1 MKLNMN
7 KEELRKFLLHAPQV
21 SIIKYYENIHPVDI
35 LDILRECPED
45 KSDILCRLPEEL
57 IADII
62 DEAEDEEKYDILME
76 FSENKQKNIIE
87 EMSSDELTD
96 LLGMLDEEQSNKILE
111 KMTDEDARKVR
122 QLLSYDPDTAAGIM
136 ATEFVA
142 LKENMT
148 VEQTLRYLQKYGDEN
163 ENINDLYVV
172 DNFDKLKGV
181 VSLKELVTTSFETR
195 ISEVAH
201 TKVEGILFSTD
212 QEEVGQLL
220 SYDPDTAAGI
230 MATEFVALKENMTVE
245 QTLRYLQK
253 YGDENEN
260 INDLYV
266 VDNFDKLKGVVS
278 LKELVTTSFETRISE
293 VAHTKVEG
301 ILFST
306 DQEEVGH
313 RFEKYGYLTMPVIDN
328 SNRLLGVVTVDDAMQ
343 ILRDETTEDI
353 HRLGGIDEGEKVDGK
368 LTESVKSRLPWL
380 IVNLFTAILASAV
393 VGAFE
398 GTIEAVVSLATFMPI
413 VTGMGGNAGT
423 QTLTIIVRGLALGE
437 LNFKNMKKVFLKEV
451 GVGLLTGIAIGLI
464 IGVLG
469 FLWERNFIFGIIIG
483 VAMILNMVVATI
495 TGYLVP
501 IILKKFKVDPALASS
516 IFVTTFTDVLGFFF
530 FLGLATLLIQYLI

>member
-7 KEELRKFLLHAPQV
+7 KDELRKFLFHAPQA
-21 SIIKYYENIHPVDI
+21 SIIKYVESIHPVDI
-35 LDILRECPED
+35 LDVLRDYPED
-45 KSDILCRLPEEL
+45 KEDILYRLPEGL

-62 DEAEDEEKYDILME
+62 DEADDEEKYSILME
-76 FSENKQKNIIE
+76 FSENKQKNIVE

-96 LLGMLDEEQSNKILE
+96 LLGMLDEEKANKILE

-148 VEQTLRYLQKYGDEN
+148 VEETLKYLQKYGEEN
-163 ENINDLYVV
+163 ENIYDLYVV

-181 VSLKELVTTSFETR
+181 ISLKELVTKNFNTR
-195 ISEVAH
+195 ISDVIH
-201 TKVEGILFSTD
+201 TKIEGIP
-212 QEEVGQLL
+212 
-220 SYDPDTAAGI
+220 Y
-230 MATEFVALKENMTVE
+230 N
-245 QTLRYLQK
+245 
-253 YGDENEN
+253 
-260 INDLYV
+260 
-266 VDNFDKLKGVVS
+266 
-278 LKELVTTSFETRISE
+278 
-293 VAHTKVEG
+293 
-301 ILFST
+301 T

-313 RFEKYGYLTMPVIDN
+313 RFEKYGYLTMPVVDN
-328 SNRLLGVVTVDDAMQ
+328 SNRLLGVVTFDDVMQ

-353 HRLGGIDEGEKVDGK
+353 HRLGGVDEGEKVDGSLK
-368 LTESVKSRLPWL
+368 DSVKSRLPWL
-380 IVNLFTAILASAV
+380 IVNLVTAILAAAV
-393 VGAFE
+393 VGMFE
-398 GTIEAVVSLATFMPI
+398 GTIQAVVSLATFMPI

-437 LNFKNMKKVFLKEV
+437 LNFKNMKKVFFKEIGV
-451 GVGLLTGIAIGLI
+451 GVVTGVVIGFI

-469 FLWERNFIFGIIIG
+469 YIWEGNFMFGIIIS
-483 VAMILNMVVATI
+483 VAMLLNMIVATI

-501 IILKKFKVDPALASS
+501 VVLKKFKVDPALASS

-530 FLGLATLLIQYLI
+530 FLGLATLLIQYLM

>member
-7 KEELRKFLLHAPQV
+7 KDELRKFLLHAPQA
-21 SIIKYYENIHPVDI
+21 SIIKYVESIHPVDI
-35 LDILRECPED
+35 LDVLRDYPED
-45 KSDILCRLPEEL
+45 KEDILYRLPEGL

-62 DEAEDEEKYDILME
+62 DEADDEEKYSILME
-76 FSENKQKNIIE
+76 YSENKQKNIVE

-96 LLGMLDEEQSNKILE
+96 LLGMLDEEKANKILE

-148 VEQTLRYLQKYGDEN
+148 VEETLKYLQKYGEEN
-163 ENINDLYVV
+163 ENIYDLYVV

-181 VSLKELVTTSFETR
+181 ISLKELVTKNFNTR
-195 ISEVAH
+195 ISDVIH
-201 TKVEGILFSTD
+201 TKIEGIP
-212 QEEVGQLL
+212 
-220 SYDPDTAAGI
+220 Y
-230 MATEFVALKENMTVE
+230 N
-245 QTLRYLQK
+245 
-253 YGDENEN
+253 
-260 INDLYV
+260 
-266 VDNFDKLKGVVS
+266 
-278 LKELVTTSFETRISE
+278 
-293 VAHTKVEG
+293 
-301 ILFST
+301 T

-313 RFEKYGYLTMPVIDN
+313 RFEKYGYLTMPVVDN
-328 SNRLLGVVTVDDAMQ
+328 SNRLLGVVTFDDVMQ

-353 HRLGGIDEGEKVDGK
+353 HRLGGVDEGEKVDGSLK
-368 LTESVKSRLPWL
+368 DSVKSRLPWL
-380 IVNLFTAILASAV
+380 IVNLVTAILAAAV
-393 VGAFE
+393 VGMFE
-398 GTIEAVVSLATFMPI
+398 GTIQAVVSLATFMPI

-437 LNFKNMKKVFLKEV
+437 LNVKNMKKVFFKEIGV
-451 GVGLLTGIAIGLI
+451 GVVTGVVIGFI

-469 FLWERNFIFGIIIG
+469 YIWEGNFMFGIIIS
-483 VAMILNMVVATI
+483 VAMLLNMIVATI

-501 IILKKFKVDPALASS
+501 VVLKKFKVDPALASS

-530 FLGLATLLIQYLI
+530 FLGLATLLIQYLM

>member
-7 KEELRKFLLHAPQV
+7 KEELRKFLLHAPQA
-21 SIIKYYENIHPVDI
+21 SIIKYSENIHPVDI
-35 LDILRECPED
+35 LDVLREYSED
-45 KSDILCRLPEEL
+45 KKDILYRLPENL

-62 DEAEDEEKYDILME
+62 DEAEDEEKYEILME

-96 LLGMLDEEQSNKILE
+96 LLGMLEDEQANRILA

-148 VEQTLRYLQKYGDEN
+148 VEETLRYLQKYGEEN
-163 ENINDLYVV
+163 ENIYDLYVV
-172 DNFDKLKGV
+172 DSFDKLKGV
-181 VSLKELVTTSFETR
+181 VSLNELVTKSFDTR
-195 ISEVAH
+195 ISEVIH
-201 TKVEGILFSTD
+201 TKIEGVPF
-212 QEEVGQLL
+212 
-220 SYDPDTAAGI
+220 
-230 MATEFVALKENMTVE
+230 N
-245 QTLRYLQK
+245 
-253 YGDENEN
+253 
-260 INDLYV
+260 
-266 VDNFDKLKGVVS
+266 
-278 LKELVTTSFETRISE
+278 
-293 VAHTKVEG
+293 
-301 ILFST
+301 T

-313 RFEKYGYLTMPVIDN
+313 RFEKYGYLTMPVVDN
-328 SNRLLGVVTVDDAMQ
+328 SNRLLGIVTVDDVMQ

-353 HRLGGIDEGEKVDGK
+353 HRLGGIDEGEKVDGTLK
-368 LTESVKSRLPWL
+368 ESVRSRLPWL
-380 IVNLFTAILASAV
+380 IVNLVTAILASAV
-393 VGAFE
+393 VGMFE

-437 LNFKNMKKVFLKEV
+437 LNFKNMKKVFFKEV
-451 GVGLLTGIAIGLI
+451 GVGLLTGIVIGFI

-469 FLWERNFIFGIIIG
+469 FMWEGNFIFGIIIG
-483 VAMILNMVVATI
+483 VAMILNMIVATI

-501 IILKKFKVDPALASS
+501 IVLKKFRVDPALASS

-530 FLGLATLLIQYLI
+530 FLGLATILIQYLI

>member
-7 KEELRKFLLHAPQV
+7 KEELRKFLLHAPQA
-21 SIIKYYENIHPVDI
+21 SIIKYSENIHPVDI
-35 LDILRECPED
+35 LDVLRDYPED
-45 KSDILCRLPEEL
+45 KKDILYRLPENL

-62 DEAEDEEKYDILME
+62 DEAEDEEKYEILTE

-96 LLGMLDEEQSNKILE
+96 LLGMLEDEQANRILA

-148 VEQTLRYLQKYGDEN
+148 VEETLKYLQKYGEEN
-163 ENINDLYVV
+163 ENIYDLYVV
-172 DNFDKLKGV
+172 DSFDKLKGV
-181 VSLKELVTTSFETR
+181 VSLNELVTKSFDTR
-195 ISEVAH
+195 ISEVIH
-201 TKVEGILFSTD
+201 TKIEGVPF
-212 QEEVGQLL
+212 
-220 SYDPDTAAGI
+220 
-230 MATEFVALKENMTVE
+230 N
-245 QTLRYLQK
+245 
-253 YGDENEN
+253 
-260 INDLYV
+260 
-266 VDNFDKLKGVVS
+266 
-278 LKELVTTSFETRISE
+278 
-293 VAHTKVEG
+293 
-301 ILFST
+301 T

-313 RFEKYGYLTMPVIDN
+313 RFEKYGYLTMPVVDN
-328 SNRLLGVVTVDDAMQ
+328 SNRLLGIVTFDDVMQ

-353 HRLGGIDEGEKVDGK
+353 HRLGGIDEGEKVDGTLK
-368 LTESVKSRLPWL
+368 ESVRSRLPWL
-380 IVNLFTAILASAV
+380 IVNLVTAILASAV
-393 VGAFE
+393 VGMFE

-437 LNFKNMKKVFLKEV
+437 LNFKNMKKVFFKEV
-451 GVGLLTGIAIGLI
+451 GVGLLTGIVIGLI
-464 IGVLG
+464 IGILG
-469 FLWERNFIFGIIIG
+469 FIWEGNFIFGIIIG
-483 VAMILNMVVATI
+483 VAMILNMIVATI

-501 IILKKFKVDPALASS
+501 IVLKKFKVDPALASS

-530 FLGLATLLIQYLI
+530 FLGLATILIQYLI

>member
-7 KEELRKFLLHAPQV
+7 KEELRKFLLHAPQA
-21 SIIKYYENIHPVDI
+21 SIIKYSENIHPVDI
-35 LDILRECPED
+35 LDVLREYSED
-45 KSDILCRLPEEL
+45 KKDILYRLPENL

-62 DEAEDEEKYDILME
+62 DEAEDEEKYEILME

-96 LLGMLDEEQSNKILE
+96 LLGMLEDEQANRILA

-148 VEQTLRYLQKYGDEN
+148 VEETLRYLQKYGEEN
-163 ENINDLYVV
+163 ENIYDLYVV
-172 DNFDKLKGV
+172 DSFDKLKGV
-181 VSLKELVTTSFETR
+181 VSLNELVTKSFDTR
-195 ISEVAH
+195 ISEVIH
-201 TKVEGILFSTD
+201 TKIEGVPF
-212 QEEVGQLL
+212 
-220 SYDPDTAAGI
+220 
-230 MATEFVALKENMTVE
+230 N
-245 QTLRYLQK
+245 
-253 YGDENEN
+253 
-260 INDLYV
+260 
-266 VDNFDKLKGVVS
+266 
-278 LKELVTTSFETRISE
+278 
-293 VAHTKVEG
+293 
-301 ILFST
+301 T

-313 RFEKYGYLTMPVIDN
+313 RFEKYGYLTMPVVDN
-328 SNRLLGVVTVDDAMQ
+328 SNRLLGIVTFDDVMQ

-353 HRLGGIDEGEKVDGK
+353 HRLGGIDEGEKVDGTLK
-368 LTESVKSRLPWL
+368 ESVRSRLPWL
-380 IVNLFTAILASAV
+380 IVNLVTAILASAV
-393 VGAFE
+393 VGMFE

-437 LNFKNMKKVFLKEV
+437 LNFKNMKKVFFKEV
-451 GVGLLTGIAIGLI
+451 GVGLLTGIVIGFI

-469 FLWERNFIFGIIIG
+469 FMWEGNFIFGIIIG
-483 VAMILNMVVATI
+483 VAMILNMIVATI

-501 IILKKFKVDPALASS
+501 IVLKKFRVDPALASS

-530 FLGLATLLIQYLI
+530 FLGLATILIQYLI

>member
-7 KEELRKFLLHAPQV
+7 KDELRKFLLHAPQA
-21 SIIKYYENIHPVDI
+21 SIIKYVESIHPVDI
-35 LDILRECPED
+35 LDVLRDYPED
-45 KSDILCRLPEEL
+45 KEDILYRLPEGL

-62 DEAEDEEKYDILME
+62 DEADDEEKYSILME
-76 FSENKQKNIIE
+76 FSENKQKNIVE

-96 LLGMLDEEQSNKILE
+96 LLGMLDEEKANKILE

-148 VEQTLRYLQKYGDEN
+148 VEETLKYLQKYGEEN
-163 ENINDLYVV
+163 ENIYDLYVV

-181 VSLKELVTTSFETR
+181 ISLKELVTKNFNTR
-195 ISEVAH
+195 ISDVIH
-201 TKVEGILFSTD
+201 TKIEGIP
-212 QEEVGQLL
+212 
-220 SYDPDTAAGI
+220 Y
-230 MATEFVALKENMTVE
+230 N
-245 QTLRYLQK
+245 
-253 YGDENEN
+253 
-260 INDLYV
+260 
-266 VDNFDKLKGVVS
+266 
-278 LKELVTTSFETRISE
+278 
-293 VAHTKVEG
+293 
-301 ILFST
+301 T

-313 RFEKYGYLTMPVIDN
+313 RFEKYGYLTMPVVDN
-328 SNRLLGVVTVDDAMQ
+328 SNRLLGVVTFDDVMQ

-353 HRLGGIDEGEKVDGK
+353 HRLGGVDEGEKVDGSLK
-368 LTESVKSRLPWL
+368 DSVKSRLPWL
-380 IVNLFTAILASAV
+380 IVNLVTAILAAAV
-393 VGAFE
+393 VGMFE
-398 GTIEAVVSLATFMPI
+398 GTIQAVVSLATFMPI

-437 LNFKNMKKVFLKEV
+437 LNFKNMKKVFFKEIGV
-451 GVGLLTGIAIGLI
+451 GVVTGVVIGFI

-469 FLWERNFIFGIIIG
+469 YIWEGNFMFGIIIS
-483 VAMILNMVVATI
+483 VAMLLNTIVATI

-501 IILKKFKVDPALASS
+501 VVLKKFKVDPALASS

-530 FLGLATLLIQYLI
+530 FLGLATLLIQYLM

>member
-7 KEELRKFLLHAPQV
+7 KEELRKFLLHAPQA
-21 SIIKYYENIHPVDI
+21 SIIKYVESIHPVDI
-35 LDILRECPED
+35 LDVLRDYPED
-45 KSDILCRLPEEL
+45 KEDILYRLPEGL

-62 DEAEDEEKYDILME
+62 DEADDEEKYSILME
-76 FSENKQKNIIE
+76 FSENKQKNIVE

-96 LLGMLDEEQSNKILE
+96 LLGMLDEEKANKILE

-148 VEQTLRYLQKYGDEN
+148 VEETLKYLQKYGEEN
-163 ENINDLYVV
+163 ENIYDLYVV

-181 VSLKELVTTSFETR
+181 ISLKELVTKNFNTR
-195 ISEVAH
+195 ISDVIH
-201 TKVEGILFSTD
+201 TKIEGIP
-212 QEEVGQLL
+212 
-220 SYDPDTAAGI
+220 Y
-230 MATEFVALKENMTVE
+230 N
-245 QTLRYLQK
+245 
-253 YGDENEN
+253 
-260 INDLYV
+260 
-266 VDNFDKLKGVVS
+266 
-278 LKELVTTSFETRISE
+278 
-293 VAHTKVEG
+293 
-301 ILFST
+301 T

-313 RFEKYGYLTMPVIDN
+313 RFEKYGYLTMPVVDN
-328 SNRLLGVVTVDDAMQ
+328 SNRLLGVVTFDDVMQ

-353 HRLGGIDEGEKVDGK
+353 HRLGGVDEGEKVDGSLK
-368 LTESVKSRLPWL
+368 DSVKSRLPWL
-380 IVNLFTAILASAV
+380 IVNLVTAILAAAV
-393 VGAFE
+393 VGMFE
-398 GTIEAVVSLATFMPI
+398 GTIQAVVSLATFMPI

-437 LNFKNMKKVFLKEV
+437 LNFKNMKKVFFKEIGV
-451 GVGLLTGIAIGLI
+451 GVVTGVVIGFI

-469 FLWERNFIFGIIIG
+469 YIWEGNFMFGIIIS
-483 VAMILNMVVATI
+483 VAMLLNMIVATI

-501 IILKKFKVDPALASS
+501 VVLKKFKVDPALASS

-530 FLGLATLLIQYLI
+530 FLGLATLLIQYLM

>member
-7 KEELRKFLLHAPQV
+7 KDELRKFLLHAPQA
-21 SIIKYYENIHPVDI
+21 SIIKYVESIHPVDI
-35 LDILRECPED
+35 LDVLRDYPED
-45 KSDILCRLPEEL
+45 KEDILYRLPEGL

-62 DEAEDEEKYDILME
+62 DEADDEEKYSILME
-76 FSENKQKNIIE
+76 FSENKQKNIVE

-96 LLGMLDEEQSNKILE
+96 LLGMLDEDKANKILE

-148 VEQTLRYLQKYGDEN
+148 VEETLKYLQKYGEEN
-163 ENINDLYVV
+163 ENIYDLYVV

-181 VSLKELVTTSFETR
+181 ISLKELVTKNFNTR
-195 ISEVAH
+195 ISDVIH
-201 TKVEGILFSTD
+201 TKIEGIP
-212 QEEVGQLL
+212 
-220 SYDPDTAAGI
+220 Y
-230 MATEFVALKENMTVE
+230 N
-245 QTLRYLQK
+245 
-253 YGDENEN
+253 
-260 INDLYV
+260 
-266 VDNFDKLKGVVS
+266 
-278 LKELVTTSFETRISE
+278 
-293 VAHTKVEG
+293 
-301 ILFST
+301 T

-313 RFEKYGYLTMPVIDN
+313 RFEKYGYLTMPVVDN
-328 SNRLLGVVTVDDAMQ
+328 SNRLLGVVTFDDVMQ

-353 HRLGGIDEGEKVDGK
+353 HRLGGVDEGEKVDGSLK
-368 LTESVKSRLPWL
+368 DSVKSRLPWL
-380 IVNLFTAILASAV
+380 IVNLVTAILAAAV
-393 VGAFE
+393 VGMFE
-398 GTIEAVVSLATFMPI
+398 GTIQAVVSLATFMPI

-437 LNFKNMKKVFLKEV
+437 LNFKNMKKVFFKEIGV
-451 GVGLLTGIAIGLI
+451 GVVTGVVIGFI

-469 FLWERNFIFGIIIG
+469 YIWEGNFMFGIIIS
-483 VAMILNMVVATI
+483 VAMLLNMIVATI

-501 IILKKFKVDPALASS
+501 VVLKKFKVDPALASS

-530 FLGLATLLIQYLI
+530 FLGLATLLIQYLM

>member
-7 KEELRKFLLHAPQV
+7 KEELRKFLLHAPQA
-21 SIIKYYENIHPVDI
+21 SIIKYSENIHPVDI
-35 LDILRECPED
+35 LDVLREYSED
-45 KSDILCRLPEEL
+45 KKDILYRLPENL

-62 DEAEDEEKYDILME
+62 DEAEDEEKYEILME

-96 LLGMLDEEQSNKILE
+96 LLGMLEDEQANRILA

-148 VEQTLRYLQKYGDEN
+148 VEETLRYLQKYGEEN
-163 ENINDLYVV
+163 ENIYDLYVV
-172 DNFDKLKGV
+172 DSFDKLKGV
-181 VSLKELVTTSFETR
+181 VSLNELVTKSFDTR
-195 ISEVAH
+195 ISEVIH
-201 TKVEGILFSTD
+201 TKIEGVPF
-212 QEEVGQLL
+212 
-220 SYDPDTAAGI
+220 
-230 MATEFVALKENMTVE
+230 N
-245 QTLRYLQK
+245 
-253 YGDENEN
+253 
-260 INDLYV
+260 
-266 VDNFDKLKGVVS
+266 
-278 LKELVTTSFETRISE
+278 
-293 VAHTKVEG
+293 
-301 ILFST
+301 T

-313 RFEKYGYLTMPVIDN
+313 RFEKYGYLTMPVVDN
-328 SNRLLGVVTVDDAMQ
+328 SNRLLGIVTVDDVMQ

-353 HRLGGIDEGEKVDGK
+353 HRLGGIDEGEKVDGTLK
-368 LTESVKSRLPWL
+368 ESVRSRLPWL
-380 IVNLFTAILASAV
+380 IVNLVTAILASAV
-393 VGAFE
+393 VGMFE

-437 LNFKNMKKVFLKEV
+437 LNFKNMKKVFFKEV
-451 GVGLLTGIAIGLI
+451 GVGLLTGIVIGFI
-464 IGVLG
+464 IAVLG
-469 FLWERNFIFGIIIG
+469 FMWEGNFIFGIIIG
-483 VAMILNMVVATI
+483 VAMILNMIVATI

-501 IILKKFKVDPALASS
+501 IVLKKFRVDPALASS

-530 FLGLATLLIQYLI
+530 FLGLATILIQYLI

>member
-7 KEELRKFLLHAPQV
+7 KDELRKFLLHAPQA
-21 SIIKYYENIHPVDI
+21 SIIKYVESIHPVDI
-35 LDILRECPED
+35 LDVLRDYPED
-45 KSDILCRLPEEL
+45 KEDILYRLPEGL

-62 DEAEDEEKYDILME
+62 DEADDEEKYSILME
-76 FSENKQKNIIE
+76 FSENKQKNIVE

-96 LLGMLDEEQSNKILE
+96 LLGMLDEEKANKILE

-148 VEQTLRYLQKYGDEN
+148 VEETLKYLQNYGEEN
-163 ENINDLYVV
+163 ENIYDLYVV

-181 VSLKELVTTSFETR
+181 ISLKELVTKNFNTR
-195 ISEVAH
+195 ISDVIH
-201 TKVEGILFSTD
+201 TKIEGIP
-212 QEEVGQLL
+212 
-220 SYDPDTAAGI
+220 Y
-230 MATEFVALKENMTVE
+230 N
-245 QTLRYLQK
+245 
-253 YGDENEN
+253 
-260 INDLYV
+260 
-266 VDNFDKLKGVVS
+266 
-278 LKELVTTSFETRISE
+278 
-293 VAHTKVEG
+293 
-301 ILFST
+301 T

-313 RFEKYGYLTMPVIDN
+313 RFEKYGYLTMPVVDN
-328 SNRLLGVVTVDDAMQ
+328 SNRLLGVVTFDDVMQ

-353 HRLGGIDEGEKVDGK
+353 HRLGGVDEGEKVDGSLK
-368 LTESVKSRLPWL
+368 DSVKSRLPWL
-380 IVNLFTAILASAV
+380 IVNLVTAILAAAV
-393 VGAFE
+393 VGMFE
-398 GTIEAVVSLATFMPI
+398 GTIQAVVSLATFMPI

-437 LNFKNMKKVFLKEV
+437 LNFKNMKKVFFKEIGV
-451 GVGLLTGIAIGLI
+451 GVVTGVVIGFI

-469 FLWERNFIFGIIIG
+469 YIWEGNFMFGIIIS
-483 VAMILNMVVATI
+483 VAMLLNMIVATI

-501 IILKKFKVDPALASS
+501 VVLKKFKVDPALASS

-530 FLGLATLLIQYLI
+530 FLGLATLLIQYLM

>member
-7 KEELRKFLLHAPQV
+7 KDELRKFLLHAPQA
-21 SIIKYYENIHPVDI
+21 SIIKYVESIHPVDI
-35 LDILRECPED
+35 LDVLRDYPED
-45 KSDILCRLPEEL
+45 KEDILYRLPEGL

-62 DEAEDEEKYDILME
+62 DEADDEEKYSILME
-76 FSENKQKNIIE
+76 FSENKQKNIVE

-96 LLGMLDEEQSNKILE
+96 LLGMLDEEKANKILE

-148 VEQTLRYLQKYGDEN
+148 VEETLKYLQKYGEEN
-163 ENINDLYVV
+163 ENIYDLYVV

-181 VSLKELVTTSFETR
+181 ISLKELVTKNFNTR
-195 ISEVAH
+195 ISDVIH
-201 TKVEGILFSTD
+201 TKIEGIP
-212 QEEVGQLL
+212 
-220 SYDPDTAAGI
+220 Y
-230 MATEFVALKENMTVE
+230 N
-245 QTLRYLQK
+245 
-253 YGDENEN
+253 
-260 INDLYV
+260 
-266 VDNFDKLKGVVS
+266 
-278 LKELVTTSFETRISE
+278 
-293 VAHTKVEG
+293 
-301 ILFST
+301 T

-313 RFEKYGYLTMPVIDN
+313 RFEKYGYLTMPVVDN
-328 SNRLLGVVTVDDAMQ
+328 SNRLLGVVTFDDVMQ

-353 HRLGGIDEGEKVDGK
+353 HRLGGVDEGEKVDGSLK
-368 LTESVKSRLPWL
+368 DSVKSRLPWL
-380 IVNLFTAILASAV
+380 IVNLVTAILAAAV
-393 VGAFE
+393 VGMFE
-398 GTIEAVVSLATFMPI
+398 GTIQAVVSLATFMPI

-437 LNFKNMKKVFLKEV
+437 LNFKNMKKVFFKEIGV
-451 GVGLLTGIAIGLI
+451 GVVTGVVIGFI

-469 FLWERNFIFGIIIG
+469 YIWEGNFMFGIIIS
-483 VAMILNMVVATI
+483 VAMLLNMIVATI

-501 IILKKFKVDPALASS
+501 VVLKKFKVDPALASS

-530 FLGLATLLIQYLI
+530 FLGLATLLIQYLM

>member
-1 MKLNMN
+1 MKLNMS
-7 KEELRKFLLHAPQV
+7 KEELKRFLLHAPQS

-35 LDILRECPED
+35 LDVLREYPED

-62 DEAEDEEKYDILME
+62 DEAENKEKYDILME

-96 LLGMLDEEQSNKILE
+96 LLGMLDEEQANKILE

-136 ATEFVA
+136 ATEFVS

-148 VEQTLRYLQKYGDEN
+148 IEQTLKYLQKYGEEN
-163 ENINDLYVV
+163 ENIYDLYVV

-195 ISEVAH
+195 ISDIVH
-201 TKVEGILFSTD
+201 TKVEGILF
-212 QEEVGQLL
+212 
-220 SYDPDTAAGI
+220 
-230 MATEFVALKENMTVE
+230 N
-245 QTLRYLQK
+245 
-253 YGDENEN
+253 
-260 INDLYV
+260 
-266 VDNFDKLKGVVS
+266 
-278 LKELVTTSFETRISE
+278 
-293 VAHTKVEG
+293 
-301 ILFST
+301 T

-313 RFEKYGYLTMPVIDN
+313 RFEKYGYLTMPVVDN

-343 ILRDETTEDI
+343 VLRDETTEDI
-353 HRLGGIDEGEKVDGK
+353 HRLGGVDEGEKVDGK
-368 LTESVKSRLPWL
+368 LSESVKSRLPWL

-398 GTIEAVVSLATFMPI
+398 GTIQAVVSLATFMPI

-437 LNFKNMKKVFLKEV
+437 LNFKNMKRVFLKEV
-451 GVGLLTGIAIGLI
+451 GVGLVTGIAIGAI

-469 FLWERNFIFGIIIG
+469 FLWERNFVFGIIIG
-483 VAMILNMVVATI
+483 IAMILNMIVATI

-501 IILKKFKVDPALASS
+501 VVLKKFKVDPALASS

-530 FLGLATLLIQYLI
+530 FLGLATLLIQYLL

>member
-7 KEELRKFLLHAPQV
+7 KDELRKFLLHAPQA
-21 SIIKYYENIHPVDI
+21 SIIKYVESIHPVDI
-35 LDILRECPED
+35 LDVLRDYPED
-45 KSDILCRLPEEL
+45 KEDILYRLPEGL

-62 DEAEDEEKYDILME
+62 DEADDEEKYSILME
-76 FSENKQKNIIE
+76 FSENKQKNIVE

-96 LLGMLDEEQSNKILE
+96 LLGMLDEEKANKILE

-148 VEQTLRYLQKYGDEN
+148 VEETLKYLQKYGEEN
-163 ENINDLYVV
+163 ENIYDLYVV

-181 VSLKELVTTSFETR
+181 ISLKELVTKNFNTR
-195 ISEVAH
+195 ISDVIH
-201 TKVEGILFSTD
+201 TKIEGIP
-212 QEEVGQLL
+212 
-220 SYDPDTAAGI
+220 Y
-230 MATEFVALKENMTVE
+230 N
-245 QTLRYLQK
+245 
-253 YGDENEN
+253 
-260 INDLYV
+260 
-266 VDNFDKLKGVVS
+266 
-278 LKELVTTSFETRISE
+278 
-293 VAHTKVEG
+293 
-301 ILFST
+301 T

-313 RFEKYGYLTMPVIDN
+313 RFEKYGYLTMPVVDN
-328 SNRLLGVVTVDDAMQ
+328 SNRLLGVVTFDDVMQ

-353 HRLGGIDEGEKVDGK
+353 HRLGGVDEGEKVDGSLK
-368 LTESVKSRLPWL
+368 DSVKSRLPWL
-380 IVNLFTAILASAV
+380 IVNLVTAILAAAV
-393 VGAFE
+393 VGMFE
-398 GTIEAVVSLATFMPI
+398 GTIQAVVSLATFMPI

-437 LNFKNMKKVFLKEV
+437 LNFKNMKKVFFKEIGV
-451 GVGLLTGIAIGLI
+451 GVVTGVVIGFI

-469 FLWERNFIFGIIIG
+469 YIWEGNFMFGIIIS
-483 VAMILNMVVATI
+483 VAMLLNMIVATI

-501 IILKKFKVDPALASS
+501 VVLKKFKVDPALASS

-530 FLGLATLLIQYLI
+530 FLGLATLLIQYLMKQ

>member
-7 KEELRKFLLHAPQV
+7 KDELRKFLLHAPQA
-21 SIIKYYENIHPVDI
+21 SIIKYVESIHPVDI
-35 LDILRECPED
+35 LDVLRDYPED
-45 KSDILCRLPEEL
+45 KEDILYRLPEGL

-62 DEAEDEEKYDILME
+62 DEADDEEKYSILME
-76 FSENKQKNIIE
+76 FSENKQKNIVE

-96 LLGMLDEEQSNKILE
+96 LLGMLDEEKANKILE

-148 VEQTLRYLQKYGDEN
+148 VEETLKYLQKYGEEN
-163 ENINDLYVV
+163 ENIYDLYVV

-181 VSLKELVTTSFETR
+181 ISLKELVTKNFNTR
-195 ISEVAH
+195 ISDVIH
-201 TKVEGILFSTD
+201 TKIEGIP
-212 QEEVGQLL
+212 
-220 SYDPDTAAGI
+220 Y
-230 MATEFVALKENMTVE
+230 N
-245 QTLRYLQK
+245 
-253 YGDENEN
+253 
-260 INDLYV
+260 
-266 VDNFDKLKGVVS
+266 
-278 LKELVTTSFETRISE
+278 
-293 VAHTKVEG
+293 
-301 ILFST
+301 T

-313 RFEKYGYLTMPVIDN
+313 RFEKYGYLTMPVVDY
-328 SNRLLGVVTVDDAMQ
+328 SNRLLGVVTFDDVMQ

-353 HRLGGIDEGEKVDGK
+353 HRLGGVDEGEKVDGSLK
-368 LTESVKSRLPWL
+368 DSVKSRLPWL
-380 IVNLFTAILASAV
+380 IVNLVTAILAAAV
-393 VGAFE
+393 VGMFE
-398 GTIEAVVSLATFMPI
+398 GTIQAVVSLATFMPI

-437 LNFKNMKKVFLKEV
+437 LNFKNMKKVFFKEIGV
-451 GVGLLTGIAIGLI
+451 GVVTGVVIGFI

-469 FLWERNFIFGIIIG
+469 YIWEGNFMFGIIIS
-483 VAMILNMVVATI
+483 VAMLLNMIVATI

-501 IILKKFKVDPALASS
+501 VVLKKFKVDPALASS

-530 FLGLATLLIQYLI
+530 FLGLATLLIQYLM

>member
-7 KEELRKFLLHAPQV
+7 KDELRKFLLHAPQA
-21 SIIKYYENIHPVDI
+21 SIIKYVESIHPVDI
-35 LDILRECPED
+35 LDVLRDYPED
-45 KSDILCRLPEEL
+45 KEDILYRLPEGL

-62 DEAEDEEKYDILME
+62 DEADDEEKYSILME
-76 FSENKQKNIIE
+76 FSENKQKNIVE

-96 LLGMLDEEQSNKILE
+96 LLGMLDEEKANKILE

-148 VEQTLRYLQKYGDEN
+148 VEETLKYLQKYGEEN
-163 ENINDLYVV
+163 ENIYDLYVV

-181 VSLKELVTTSFETR
+181 ISLKELVTKNFNTR
-195 ISEVAH
+195 ISDVIH
-201 TKVEGILFSTD
+201 TKIEGIP
-212 QEEVGQLL
+212 
-220 SYDPDTAAGI
+220 Y
-230 MATEFVALKENMTVE
+230 N
-245 QTLRYLQK
+245 
-253 YGDENEN
+253 
-260 INDLYV
+260 
-266 VDNFDKLKGVVS
+266 
-278 LKELVTTSFETRISE
+278 
-293 VAHTKVEG
+293 
-301 ILFST
+301 T

-313 RFEKYGYLTMPVIDN
+313 RFEKYGYLTMPVVDN
-328 SNRLLGVVTVDDAMQ
+328 SNRLLGVVTFDDVMQ

-353 HRLGGIDEGEKVDGK
+353 HRLGGVDEGEKVDGSLK
-368 LTESVKSRLPWL
+368 DSVKSRLPWL
-380 IVNLFTAILASAV
+380 IVNLVTAILAAAV
-393 VGAFE
+393 VGMFE
-398 GTIEAVVSLATFMPI
+398 GTIQAVVSLATFMPI

-437 LNFKNMKKVFLKEV
+437 LNFKNMKKVFFKEIGV
-451 GVGLLTGIAIGLI
+451 GVVTGVVIGFI

-469 FLWERNFIFGIIIG
+469 YIWEGNFMFGIIISL
-483 VAMILNMVVATI
+483 AMLLNMIVATI

-501 IILKKFKVDPALASS
+501 VVLKKFKVDPALASS

-530 FLGLATLLIQYLI
+530 FLGLATLLIQYLM